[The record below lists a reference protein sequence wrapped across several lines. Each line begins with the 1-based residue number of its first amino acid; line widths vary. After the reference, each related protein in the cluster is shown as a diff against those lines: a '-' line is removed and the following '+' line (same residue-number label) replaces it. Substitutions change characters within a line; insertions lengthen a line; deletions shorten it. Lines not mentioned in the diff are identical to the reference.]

1 MTSNLGCVG
10 LGVDDVAGLGD
21 LLAELIPAGTA
32 SRQADGSALYIWR
45 DDSGAR
51 LTITTDRAGA
61 IDDVTPSYV
70 GEPGA
75 VLAGLTPL
83 HDSIVAADVLLD
95 DEITTRLAC
104 EVLAPGPVPESGPAV
119 VTAFGLDVSLHPSE
133 SAFLASPASLLV
145 GDAED
150 AEDTEPQGDEDT
162 EPQGD
167 EEPLRMAAESFLA
180 FGLFGDPAEAEPV
193 ARLNGTVLAVSSATV
208 GATGQAF
215 HAVRVRTV
223 GMEVDVCLA
232 ATDHPI
238 APEPGAVVAGTVYLV
253 ADVERPPP
261 RRRRFGLR

>member
-32 SRQADGSALYIWR
+32 SRQADGSALYIWS

-51 LTITTDRAGA
+51 LTITTDRDGA
-61 IDDVTPSYV
+61 IDDVTPSYD
-70 GEPGA
+70 GKPGA

-83 HDSIVAADVLLD
+83 HDSVVAADVVLG
-95 DEITTRLAC
+95 DEIATRLAC
-104 EVLAPGPVPESGPAV
+104 EVLAPGPVPDAGPAV

-133 SAFLASPASLLV
+133 SAYLASPASLLV

-150 AEDTEPQGDEDT
+150 A

-193 ARLNGTVLAVSSATV
+193 ARLNGTVLATRTAT
-208 GATGQAF
+208 GETTGQAF

-232 ATDHPI
+232 AADHPN

-261 RRRRFGLR
+261 RRRRFGRR

>member
-61 IDDVTPSYV
+61 IDDVTPSYD

-95 DEITTRLAC
+95 DEIATRLAC
-104 EVLAPGPVPESGPAV
+104 EVLAPGPVPETGPAV

-133 SAFLASPASLLV
+133 SAYLASPASLLV

-150 AEDTEPQGDEDT
+150 ADDP

-193 ARLNGTVLAVSSATV
+193 ARLNGTVLAVRTATV
-208 GATGQAF
+208 GPTGQAF

-238 APEPGAVVAGTVYLV
+238 APETGAVVAGTVYLV

-261 RRRRFGLR
+261 RRRRFGRR